1 MGQQMREHG
10 RRPTRLENYAQ
21 GEWVAGAGN
30 FTTLHD
36 AVTGEAVGETSSQ
49 GLDFKGMADYARRV
63 GGPALRRMTFHQR
76 ARMLKALAT
85 ALTARKEEFYR
96 VSAWTGATKTDHW
109 IDVDGGIG
117 TLFAYASR
125 GRREF
130 PDETFFV
137 DGPVEQLSKGGSFV
151 GRHLCVPLE
160 GVAVH
165 INAFNFPVWGM
176 LEKLSTSL
184 LAGVP
189 AIVKPATVTSYLTE
203 AVFRAMIET
212 GLLPAG
218 SVQLIVGS
226 AGDLLDHLGSQDA
239 VAFTGSAWTGQL
251 LKKTPAMM
259 EHNVRYNQEA
269 DSLNFSMLGPDA
281 VPGTEEFDLFIKEV
295 TREMTVKAGQKCTAI
310 RRTFVP
316 AALTD
321 DVVRAL
327 AKRLAGTRV
336 GNPAAEGVRM
346 GPLAGR
352 SQVREVGKA
361 LDALRAGTELAYGG
375 GDFEVVGASRESGA
389 FFPITLLYNDRP
401 FDRMA
406 AHDVEAFGPVN
417 TVMPYGTV
425 DEAIE
430 LAKLGRGSLVGSLFT
445 ADDRVARA
453 VALGTAAYHGR
464 LLLANRHMAK
474 ESTGHGSPLPHL
486 VHGGPGRAGGGEEMG
501 GVRGVLHY
509 MQRTALQGSPATVA
523 AVTREW
529 SKGAAEVRDRVHPF
543 RKHFEELRIGE
554 TWVTHRRT
562 VTEAD
567 VTNFA
572 GVSGD
577 FFYAHVDDLAAR
589 ESIFERRVAHGYFVL
604 SAAAGLFVDP
614 APGPVLANYGL
625 DNLRFVKPVYIGDTI
640 QVRLA
645 CKSKAAKDDRE
656 GEVPQGVVAWD
667 VEVTNQDGEPVAV
680 YTVLTLVRRL
690 YPIGGPPADEGTGDA
705 AAAMAS
711 EAPAALR
718 APEVLVTEQPGTA
731 PARMS

>member
-1 MGQQMREHG
+1 MMRL
-10 RRPTRLENYAQ
+10 RNYACGQ
-21 GEWVAGAGN
+21 WVEGSGN
-30 FTTLHD
+30 FTTLYN
-36 AVTGEAVGETSSQ
+36 AVTGEPLGETSSQ
-49 GLDFKGMADYARRV
+49 GLDFAAMATYAREV
-63 GGPALRRMTFHQR
+63 GGPALRRLTFHQR
-76 ARMLKALAT
+76 ARMLKALALY
-85 ALTARKEEFYR
+85 LTERKEQFYR
-96 VSAWTGATKTDHW
+96 ISSWTGATKTDHW
-109 IDVDGGIG
+109 IDIDGGIG

-130 PDETFFV
+130 PDEPFFV
-137 DGPVEQLSKGGSFV
+137 DGPVETLSKNGGFV

-160 GVAVH
+160 GVAVQ

-203 AVFRAMIET
+203 AVFRAMVESRI
-212 GLLPAG
+212 LPEG
-218 SVQLIVGS
+218 SIQLIVGG
-226 AGDLLDHLGSQDA
+226 AGDLLDHLTCQDA

-251 LKKTPAMM
+251 LKKTPAML

-281 VPGTEEFDLFIKEV
+281 TPGSEEFDLFVKEV
-295 TREMTVKAGQKCTAI
+295 AREMTVKAGQKCTAI

-316 AALTD
+316 RTLAD
-321 DVVRAL
+321 DVVKAL
-327 AKRLAGTRV
+327 SKRLGGVTV
-336 GNPAAEGVRM
+336 GDPTNEGVRM

-352 SQVREVGKA
+352 SQVKEVGKA
-361 LDALRAGTELAYGG
+361 LDALKAGAEIAFGG
-375 GDFEVVGASRESGA
+375 GDAFEVVGANRDAGA

-401 FDRMA
+401 FDRTQ

-417 TVMPYGTV
+417 TVMPYDTV
-425 DEAIE
+425 DEAIA

-445 ADDRVARA
+445 ADDRVARD

-464 LLLANRHMAK
+464 LMLANRHSAK

-509 MQRTALQGSPATVA
+509 MQRTAIQGSPTTVA

-529 SKGAAEVRDRVHPF
+529 TRGAAERKDRVHPF
-543 RKHFEELRIGE
+543 RKHFEELEVGE
-554 TWVTHRRT
+554 SWTTHRRT

-567 VTNFA
+567 ITNFA
-572 GVSGD
+572 GISGD
-577 FFYAHVDDLAAR
+577 YFYAHVDDIAAR
-589 ESIFERRVAHGYFVL
+589 ESIFERRVAHGYFVV

-625 DNLRFVKPVYIGDTI
+625 EGLRFVKPVYAGDTL
-640 QVRLA
+640 QVRLT

-656 GEVPQGVVAWD
+656 DQIPQGVVAWD
-667 VEVTNQDGEPVAV
+667 VEVSNQDGEAVAL
-680 YTVLTLVRRL
+680 YTVLTLVKRL
-690 YPIGGPPADEGTGDA
+690 YPLDGPPAASNGAGEQAGDGVA
-705 AAAMAS
+705 
-711 EAPAALR
+711 APA
-718 APEVLVTEQPGTA
+718 VTVTEQPGNA
-731 PARMS
+731 PARMT